1 VKEEKKIT
9 CLDFA
14 TFAAICIMEDLQYEL
29 PDEFLSL
36 SQLQAKSYH
45 ELDEFFHVWML
56 QPSTSHKKAKFGANV
71 SIHQLFKMLS
81 NLRGGSKRPNN
92 GQFLERT
99 RQTKTKLALCWC
111 CLFSDQTTFFKQ
123 MWRGRENSVTHK
135 PALLDSSD
143 GRTH

>member
-1 VKEEKKIT
+1 MKEEKKIT

-99 RQTKTKLALCWC
+99 RQTKTKNWRSAGAVYFLIKQH
-111 CLFSDQTTFFKQ
+111 FSSKCGGAE
-123 MWRGRENSVTHK
+123 RIV
-135 PALLDSSD
+135 
-143 GRTH
+143 